1 MFSARDLEST
11 NPANRSLKP
20 FTASDFKGA
29 ARICHS
35 ICHGLQAVNSPVT
48 NSFFVAN
55 KHHRHE
61 SIAQHL
67 FCPNSKYDPT
77 GGTPL

>member
-20 FTASDFKGA
+20 FTALDFKGV

-48 NSFFVAN
+48 NSLFLLPTNTIDMNLLLNIFFGP
-55 KHHRHE
+55 K
-61 SIAQHL
+61 
-67 FCPNSKYDPT
+67 F
-77 GGTPL
+77 